1 MTEQRT
7 RRNPIT
13 EEELAF
19 IRTYSTGPNKMKD
32 KEIAE
37 ALGGSVAWV
46 RKQRQK
52 HGISKND
59 KTNQKKLEQNI
70 AQRIDNG
77 DINAINDI
85 KVTAEDKIKD
95 IFKNL
100 FKNTVHYEM
109 LQNMFSKEEIRYY
122 LEEFSALV
130 SEVKSQG
137 GTLTSSEF
145 RNLDQWIQL
154 SIRRNRLLS
163 EEKRVKDMIDRLLA
177 PVDGDLSEAEDETR
191 TQVFTLQTTIR
202 DVSRNLKD
210 ITEQSIKVQSE
221 LEMTRK
227 ERLKRMTDS
236 EKGILNIIQTMQDDQ
251 KRAQI
256 DRQAAMLAEAQKKIE
271 KSWKKDGLIV
281 TSETKEESNGSS

>member
-52 HGISKND
+52 NGISKND

-70 AQRIDNG
+70 AQRIDSG

-109 LQNMFSKEEIRYY
+109 LQSMFSKDEIRYY

-130 SEVKSQG
+130 SEVKAQG

-154 SIRRNRLLS
+154 SLRRNRLLS

-177 PVDGDLSEAEDETR
+177 PVDGDLSEADDEVR

-281 TSETKEESNGSS
+281 TSETKEELDGSS

>member
-1 MTEQRT
+1 VTEQRT